1 MDYLTTRRN
10 IQAGEVFTTD
20 LRLVPRNP
28 DGTVQG
34 WARGDYSLV
43 YKHPDDLH
51 STPIFDEVSLEF
63 IWKYIDSH
71 ARFFREAV
79 DWSWG
84 VYPALSRTLH
94 PQQ

>member
-1 MDYLTTRRN
+1 MIQDPKGIVRFTTRRN

-43 YKHPDDLH
+43 YKHRDDLH
-51 STPIFDEVSLEF
+51 STPTSMR
-63 IWKYIDSH
+63 S
-71 ARFFREAV
+71 
-79 DWSWG
+79 DWSLFGSTSTAMHDSSVKQWTG
-84 VYPALSRTLH
+84 RGEYTQR
-94 PQQ
+94 